1 MTIETKNKNINT
13 LSNMDLQKLN
23 DEQFGIIL
31 QELEDTDTTHF
42 IEPDSMLRKYIDT
55 LNPLHAIIQAPIEIW
70 KEAARRWRKNLNS
83 ITWMGKSGVGVIRK
97 S

>member
-1 MTIETKNKNINT
+1 
-13 LSNMDLQKLN
+13 MDLQKLS
-23 DEQFGIIL
+23 DEQFEVIL
-31 QELEDTDTTHF
+31 QDLEETDKTRS
-42 IEPDSMLRKYIDT
+42 IDPDSMLKKYIDT
-55 LNPLHAIIQAPIEIW
+55 LNPLHALIQAPIEIW